1 MPTAEVDLP
10 SDLEVEIDRLV
21 DDGEFFNR
29 KEAVEELLSTGLN
42 VYDATSGSD
51 EEAEMGEF
59 EADMRETSERSLG
72 DEYEF

>member
-10 SDLEVEIDRLV
+10 SDLEVEIERLV
-21 DDGEFFNR
+21 DEGEFLNR

-42 VYDATSGSD
+42 VYDVSGGED
-51 EEAEMGEF
+51 EEERFEEEML
-59 EADMRETSERSLG
+59 ETSERSLG

>member
-21 DDGEFFNR
+21 NEGEFLNR

-42 VYDATSGSD
+42 VYDISSGSD
-51 EEAEMGEF
+51 EETEMEEFGAE
-59 EADMRETSERSLG
+59 MRETSERSLG